1 MESNT
6 ATFLAGGDIAPTK
19 IAGRGMFGEMR
30 NVVMKL
36 VVAFGLLS
44 LASVMA
50 VAQSWPQRPIK
61 MIVPFPPGGGTDFV
75 GRLIAKHLSQRLG
88 QTIFVENR
96 GGANGTVGLEAL
108 MRSNPDGYTI
118 ATTSDTP
125 LTVNPFLYKN
135 LPYRP
140 LHDFVLVATVARSA
154 EMLAVH
160 PSVPARSV
168 PELIALAKAKPGRL
182 SYGSAGVGNFSDL
195 AMQLFSLETG
205 VKLLHVPY
213 KGTGPAA
220 VGLIGGEV
228 QVGFLPAQTLLPHV
242 KSGNLI
248 AIGVGEPQRMP
259 SLPDL
264 PTVAE
269 TLPGFDAAAWEGIIV
284 PVGTPKEI
292 VTRLREETLSIMRD
306 PAIAKQF
313 TDQQKIVMALDSDE
327 FADLVRK
334 DSAKW
339 EKVIKAAHI
348 KVE

>member
-1 MESNT
+1 
-6 ATFLAGGDIAPTK
+6 
-19 IAGRGMFGEMR
+19 
-30 NVVMKL
+30 MKL
-36 VVAFGLLS
+36 VVAFSVLS

-50 VAQSWPQRPIK
+50 VAQSWPQRSIK

-75 GRLIAKHLSQRLG
+75 GRLVAKYLSQQLG

-96 GGANGTVGLEAL
+96 GGANGTIGLQAL
-108 MRSNPDGYTI
+108 MKSAPDGYTI

-125 LTVNPFLYKN
+125 LTVNPLLYKN
-135 LPYRP
+135 LPYQP
-140 LHDFVLVATVARSA
+140 LRDFVLVATVVRSA

-168 PELIALAKAKPGRL
+168 AELIALAKAKPGSL
-182 SYGSAGVGNFSDL
+182 SFGTGGIGNFSHL
-195 AMQLFSLETG
+195 AMELFSLETG

-220 VGLIGGEV
+220 MALIAGDV
-228 QVGFLPAQTLLPHV
+228 QIGFIPVQTLLPYV
-242 KSGNLI
+242 KSGQLNAL
-248 AIGVGEPQRMP
+248 AVGEPQRMP

-269 TLPGFDAAAWEGIIV
+269 TLPGFDTAAWEGIIV
-284 PVGTPKEI
+284 PAGTPKEI
-292 VTRLREETLSIMRD
+292 VTRLRDATISIMRD

-313 TDQQKIVMALDSDE
+313 TDQQKIVMVLGPDM
-327 FADLVRK
+327 FADLVRN

-339 EKVIKAAHI
+339 GKVIKAAHI

>member
-1 MESNT
+1 
-6 ATFLAGGDIAPTK
+6 
-19 IAGRGMFGEMR
+19 
-30 NVVMKL
+30 MKL
-36 VVAFGLLS
+36 VVAFSVLS

-50 VAQSWPQRPIK
+50 VAQSWPQRSIK

-75 GRLIAKHLSQRLG
+75 GRLVAKYLSQQLG

-96 GGANGTVGLEAL
+96 GGANGTIGLQAL
-108 MRSNPDGYTI
+108 MKSAPDGYTI

-125 LTVNPFLYKN
+125 LTVNPLLYKN
-135 LPYRP
+135 LPYQP
-140 LHDFVLVATVARSA
+140 LRDFVLVATVVRSA

-168 PELIALAKAKPGRL
+168 AELIALAKAKPGSL
-182 SYGSAGVGNFSDL
+182 SFGTGGIGNFSHL
-195 AMQLFSLETG
+195 AMELFSLETG

-220 VGLIGGEV
+220 MALIAGDV
-228 QVGFLPAQTLLPHV
+228 QIGFIPVQTLLPYV
-242 KSGNLI
+242 KSGQLNAL
-248 AIGVGEPQRMP
+248 AVGEPQRMP

-269 TLPGFDAAAWEGIIV
+269 TLPGFDTAAWEGIIV
-284 PVGTPKEI
+284 PAGTPKEI
-292 VTRLREETLSIMRD
+292 VTRLRDATISIMRD

-313 TDQQKIVMALDSDE
+313 TDQQKIVMVLGPDM
-327 FADLVRK
+327 FADLVRN

-339 EKVIKAAHI
+339 GEVIKAAHI

>member
-1 MESNT
+1 
-6 ATFLAGGDIAPTK
+6 
-19 IAGRGMFGEMR
+19 MR
-30 NVVMKL
+30 SAVMKL
-36 VVAFGLLS
+36 VVAFGVLS

-75 GRLIAKHLSQRLG
+75 GRLVAKYLSQQLG

-96 GGANGTVGLEAL
+96 GGANGTIGLQAL
-108 MRSNPDGYTI
+108 MKSAPDGYTI

-125 LTVNPFLYKN
+125 MTVNPLLYKN
-135 LPYRP
+135 LPYQP
-140 LHDFVLVATVARSA
+140 LRDFVLVATVVRSA

-168 PELIALAKAKPGRL
+168 AELIALAKAKPGSL
-182 SYGSAGVGNFSDL
+182 SFGTGGIGNFSHL
-195 AMQLFSLETG
+195 AMELFSLETG

-220 VGLIGGEV
+220 MALIGGDV
-228 QVGFLPAQTLLPHV
+228 QMGFIPVQTLLPYV
-242 KSGNLI
+242 KSGQLNAI
-248 AIGVGEPQRMP
+248 AVGEPQRMP

-269 TLPGFDAAAWEGIIV
+269 TLPGFDTAAWEGIIV
-284 PVGTPKEI
+284 PAGTPKEI
-292 VTRLREETLSIMRD
+292 VTRLRDATLSIMRD

-313 TDQQKIVMALDSDE
+313 TDQQKIVMALGPDE